1 MATKPGESQAVVRV
15 LFRPNWVNGWF
26 FRLAAKPYA
35 LVAGGEHECDW
46 KSPTDLNVDAGKLRV
61 AVYVRYRGTR
71 SNLGTGIFDGNI
83 SAKETLALV
92 ARNGVMNQT
101 PFRVSPLLE

>member
-1 MATKPGESQAVVRV
+1 MVKKPIDSTATVRV

-26 FRLAAKPYA
+26 LRLLAKPYA
-35 LVAGGEHECDW
+35 LVAGIEHECDW
-46 KSPTDLNVDAGKLRV
+46 KLPTDLNVDAGSLRV
-61 AVYVRYRGTR
+61 IVYVRYRTTH

-83 SAKETLALV
+83 SVGETLSLV

-101 PFRVSPLLE
+101 PFRLSPLAE